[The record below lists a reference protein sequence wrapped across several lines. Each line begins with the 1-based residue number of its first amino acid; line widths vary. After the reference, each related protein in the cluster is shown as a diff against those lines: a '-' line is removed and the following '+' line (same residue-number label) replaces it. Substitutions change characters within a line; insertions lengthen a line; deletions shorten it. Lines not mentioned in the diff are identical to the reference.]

1 MTMSKRKIKAIFE
14 IEEDSDLA
22 GVQFKCNGKT
32 IDWEDLTRREQV
44 RMLNAW
50 AGHRELFYK
59 FIKED

>member
-1 MTMSKRKIKAIFE
+1 MSRKIKAIFE
-14 IEEDSDLA
+14 IEEDSNLA

-59 FIKED
+59 FIKEV

>member
-1 MTMSKRKIKAIFE
+1 MSRKIKAIFQ
-14 IEEDSDLA
+14 IESDSCNV

>member
-1 MTMSKRKIKAIFE
+1 MTMSKRKIKAIFQ
-14 IEEDSDLA
+14 IESDSYNV

-59 FIKED
+59 FIKEV

>member
-1 MTMSKRKIKAIFE
+1 MSRKIKAIFE
-14 IEEDSDLA
+14 IEADSDLA

-32 IDWEDLTRREQV
+32 IDWENLTRREQV

-59 FIKED
+59 FINEV

>member
-1 MTMSKRKIKAIFE
+1 MTMSKRNIKAIFE
-14 IEEDSDLA
+14 IEEDSNLA

-32 IDWEDLTRREQV
+32 IDWVELTRREQV

-59 FIKED
+59 FIKEV

>member
-1 MTMSKRKIKAIFE
+1 MSRKIKAIFE
-14 IEEDSDLA
+14 IEADSDIA

-32 IDWEDLTRREQV
+32 IDWENFTRREQV

-59 FIKED
+59 FIKEV

>member
-14 IEEDSDLA
+14 IEADSDNA

-32 IDWEDLTRREQV
+32 IDWENLTRREQI

-59 FIKED
+59 FIKEV